1 MPKNLTKDQE
11 IDEAL
16 EDVRKAMKA
25 NFKARAELVKC
36 ELEIK
41 HTHHLSVKANE
52 RLRALQLETY
62 I

>member
-1 MPKNLTKDQE
+1 MPKNLTKEQE
-11 IDEAL
+11 VDEAL

-25 NFKARAELVKC
+25 NFRAKEQLVKC
-36 ELEIK
+36 EQEIK
-41 HTHHLSVKANE
+41 RTHFLSVKANE